1 MANDSSTV
9 VLYGNNYVCLSFQ
22 IHWVKVTWVGKV
34 LPHAAK
40 SLPLTSLDIILLVV
54 VEVLKDV
61 MIGII
66 IESDKKRKTNEVL
79 DCGD

>member
-1 MANDSSTV
+1 MVNDSSTV
-9 VLYGNNYVCLSFQ
+9 VLYGNNHVCLSFQ

-34 LPHAAK
+34 SPHAAK
-40 SLPLTSLDIILLVV
+40 SLPLTSLVV